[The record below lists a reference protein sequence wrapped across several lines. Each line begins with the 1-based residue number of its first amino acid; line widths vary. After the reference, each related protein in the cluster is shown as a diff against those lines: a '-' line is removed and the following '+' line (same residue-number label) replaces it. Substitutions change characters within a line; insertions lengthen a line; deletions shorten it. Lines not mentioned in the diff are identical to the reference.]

1 MFKKWTLKIEFANF
15 TILLLNQSPINT
27 IFPITRFPGSPKFVL
42 SGDPLY
48 SVFFFFGKFS
58 FFSLNCLFYFELF
71 IFYKSKYFE
80 FWLAL
85 PSLIIF
91 HDKFKYSMF
100 TRGHGT
106 ETFCSCFLLKGD
118 NLSFFILLP
127 SPSYIWKRQM
137 SEVDSRLGGVK

>member
-1 MFKKWTLKIEFANF
+1 MPFLTANLLSRSYYFVFEFLLFLNFPFVVRIFVFLLRIYFSYWNIQLCFFWKFFLFLIELSILFWTFHF
-15 TILLLNQSPINT
+15 
-27 IFPITRFPGSPKFVL
+27 
-42 SGDPLY
+42 
-48 SVFFFFGKFS
+48 
-58 FFSLNCLFYFELF
+58 
-71 IFYKSKYFE
+71 FYKSKYFE

-106 ETFCSCFLLKGD
+106 ETFRSCILLKGD